1 MHKPRSI
8 AAYKGLKA
16 LDPEQN
22 AATRKSE
29 LRRSFVPRTEL
40 GRRLWRI
47 RQRIL
52 ESGQRLL
59 DWDGVEREVRERRG
73 EANKEA

>member
-1 MHKPRSI
+1 MYRRRTM

-16 LDPEQN
+16 CAAEQI
-22 AATRKSE
+22 ASKSE
-29 LRRSFVPRTEL
+29 RGLRPAFVPRTEL
-40 GRRLWRI
+40 GRRLWKI

-59 DWDGVEREVRERRG
+59 DWDGIESEVRERRG
-73 EANKEA
+73 EAIEEA

>member
-1 MHKPRSI
+1 MHKRRTI

-16 LDPEQN
+16 FDAEHIASKQG
-22 AATRKSE
+22 
-29 LRRSFVPRTEL
+29 LRPVFVPRTEL

-59 DWDGVEREVRERRG
+59 DWNGIESEVRERSSAAT
-73 EANKEA
+73 EET